1 MGKWREVRELLG
13 KAKWAARSTSILARA
28 YHVFILRF
36 CMKFHVEGKDR
47 LLSWQ
52 CFQTTSQGMH
62 YKSDS
67 LVERSQLQE
76 RNKSPQKHLLNAPA
90 TTWILGKESPLQN
103 HPSHV
108 AITGS
113 NTCVGRC
120 CGTLVVFNLSQD
132 LGACDDHFLTS
143 FSKSHFLLVS
153 PRVSNFVCAMVH
165 FAVWW
170 SLWITSWNHSFQYVK
185 YEIRLQKS

>member
-1 MGKWREVRELLG
+1 MQTEAFRRPQAAPRWENEERWELLG
-13 KAKWAARSTSILARA
+13 KAKWAELSTSVLTRV
-28 YHVFILRF
+28 YQVFILRF
-36 CMKFHVEGKDR
+36 CMKFHVEGKEC
-47 LLSWQ
+47 LLTMFSNHQ
-52 CFQTTSQGMH
+52 RMH

-67 LVERSQLQE
+67 LVERSQPQE
-76 RNKSPQKHLLNAPA
+76 RNKYPQKHLLNAPD

-132 LGACDDHFLTS
+132 LGACDNHFLTS
-143 FSKSHFLLVS
+143 FSKSHFLLAQGFLIL
-153 PRVSNFVCAMVH
+153 FVPWFILQSGEV
-165 FAVWW
+165 FG
-170 SLWITSWNHSFQYVK
+170 SLLGITVFSM
-185 YEIRLQKS
+185 